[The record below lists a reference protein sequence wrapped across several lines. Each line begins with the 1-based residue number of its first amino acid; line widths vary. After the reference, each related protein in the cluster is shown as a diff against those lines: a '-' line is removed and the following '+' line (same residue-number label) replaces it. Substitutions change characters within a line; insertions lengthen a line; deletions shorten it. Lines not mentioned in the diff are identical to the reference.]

1 MWFEEEK
8 HRIKLEANEWIDVSK
23 YETEADHRK
32 LLDAIAGSSEI
43 AADGTYKANPDIGGM
58 RRAVLEA
65 RVKDWSFATEG
76 GNKVPVT
83 PENIGKLPRQ
93 VTDKIME
100 EIDRLDRGADP
111 LGAAKGKPSS
121 GTSQT
126 Q

>member
-1 MWFEEEK
+1 MWFEEETY
-8 HRIKLEANEWIDVSK
+8 RIKLEGNEWVDVSK

-43 AADGTYKANPDIGGM
+43 DADGSYKANPDIGEM

-65 RVKDWSFATEG
+65 RVKGWSFATED

-100 EIDRLDRGADP
+100 EVDKLDRGADP
-111 LGAAKGKPSS
+111 LAGAKGEPSS